1 MCLNLKML
9 LGESIVLIIMG
20 VNMEKLFEN
29 KFKFL
34 TKYDYY
40 YKEINLSDSKRV
52 CYKKKDKSFGLEI
65 INHQQGDEYNFY
77 LIKYNEIQKIKI
89 LDELSKYNIK
99 YSQFWIKLSV
109 HYYFKKIATL
119 LEIYIKIN
127 LL

>member
-1 MCLNLKML
+1 ML

-109 HYYFKKIATL
+109 HYCFKKIATL